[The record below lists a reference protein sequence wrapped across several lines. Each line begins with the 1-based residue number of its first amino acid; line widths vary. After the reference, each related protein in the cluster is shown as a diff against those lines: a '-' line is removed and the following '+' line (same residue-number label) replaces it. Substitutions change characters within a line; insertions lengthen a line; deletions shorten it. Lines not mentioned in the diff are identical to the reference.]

1 MSSPCSTRGAREKTA
16 IPAAALELVA
26 ERFAVLA
33 EPMRL
38 RLVHALFAGEQNVT
52 ALVALTGGT
61 QANISRHLQTLAH
74 ARVLARRKDGLQVF
88 YAIADPSIHPLCAL
102 VCGSLEQVFAKQAGV
117 FGGGGKGS
125 RRRSSPR
132 PVRRG

>member
-1 MSSPCSTRGAREKTA
+1 MSSACSTAVARGKET
-16 IPAAALELVA
+16 IPAEALALVA

-52 ALVALTGGT
+52 ALVALTGGS

-88 YAIADPSIHPLCAL
+88 YAIADPSIYELCAL
-102 VCGSLEQVFAKQAGV
+102 VCGSLKEELAKQAGV
-117 FGGGGKGS
+117 F
-125 RRRSSPR
+125 RR
-132 PVRRG
+132 

>member
-1 MSSPCSTRGAREKTA
+1 MSSPSFARVDDAGRKA
-16 IPAAALELVA
+16 IPAEALELVA

-61 QANISRHLQTLAH
+61 QANISRHLQTLAQ

-88 YAIADPSIHPLCAL
+88 YAIADPSIQPLCAL
-102 VCGSLEQVFAKQAGV
+102 VCGSLEEVFAKQAGA
-117 FGGGGKGS
+117 FGEVRKSS
-125 RRRSSPR
+125 RHRS
-132 PVRRG
+132 

>member
-1 MSSPCSTRGAREKTA
+1 MALSGG
-16 IPAAALELVA
+16 ALELIA

-61 QANISRHLQTLAH
+61 QANVSRHLQTLTRAH
-74 ARVLARRKDGLQVF
+74 VLARRKDGLQVF
-88 YAIADPSIHPLCAL
+88 YAIADPSIFKLCEL
-102 VCGSLEQVFAKQAGV
+102 VCGSLEQQTAEQAGV
-117 FGGGGKGS
+117 F
-125 RRRSSPR
+125 
-132 PVRRG
+132 VR